1 MSYKFNPFTQQLD
14 YYEAKGLGGSSQ
26 ITNLSLVFCESF
38 TGDGGTTEFTLTG
51 SLDNV
56 TFSNGS
62 WSLARV
68 GDTLPSHATDENNA
82 ALYDST
88 NIFTKNRIQVDSING
103 LTGVVTLTEPPQFL
117 EEFKIWYWYD
127 LLSTNVLSFYR
138 REDFVASMEGD
149 ISSGDTLPANDIALN
164 ISQFDSILSN
174 ADTDV
179 QKAMDTLDDHTHVEA
194 DITDLAHYTSSDF
207 DTDFSSK
214 NTADL
219 SEVTNLYYTELRV
232 SSNTDVSSN
241 TSARHTHANKTLLD
255 SLISSGPGTNYLAD
269 DGTYNSIVVI
279 TDFIS
284 LTDTPSAY
292 AGTAGQFVRVNATP
306 DGLEFVTLD
315 DVATSGS
322 HTDLSNIGTNTHTQ
336 IDTHITD
343 SSIHF
348 TEGSIDH
355 GSISGLLD
363 DDHTQYLLIN
373 GTRAMT
379 GDLNLGANDIT
390 NIDSI
395 LFNLTPTVAHTEG
408 LLHWSDDSKTLEL
421 AMSGGNVNLQIGQE
435 FLSRSRNTTV
445 SEIKDGHA
453 VYITGAT
460 GNFPEIALADN
471 SYLETACFFGL
482 TTEDISAS
490 GYGYVTTDGVVNNI
504 DTSLWTSGDLLWLS
518 NSGTGTYSNVRPD
531 APAYSVL
538 VGNVIRSSVNEGSIY
553 VRQMSIPKL
562 TYLSDVNVR
571 DTTLTNKDLLWWDLP
586 NERWDRV
593 TLASLNADLDHDTL
607 IGSGTNTHTQID
619 AHISNTESIY
629 ENVQEPSGF
638 KPTLLSDSSLS
649 VAPLTRTFTIAP
661 TGADFEF
668 WVKGVKYIKSVAQ
681 DVVFPDIEG
690 IHYFYFDTTGTLAT
704 SQVNTDWFNI
714 IAGNGATVSSILW
727 DATNKEA
734 IQISEERHGFM
745 PGTTHILMHL
755 AFGMQWISGGILS
768 DILSDQSGDLDTHAQ
783 LGVTSVSVIDEDLLF
798 DYTDGSPQT
807 ITSPA
812 QIPVF
817 YLTGAS
823 GNWRKKVADDYP
835 FIHSGT
841 AGYTG
846 AGGRAAYN
854 EWTGTVWQLTEVTNN
869 NFFLA
874 HIFATNDI
882 SEPIIS
888 IQGQNEYNTIIAARA
903 GAQIELDN
911 LHTVGLTSA
920 EFTPIGTVILQT
932 SNSYSNVPQSRIR
945 TTDEGDDYIKWIG
958 NYKYS
963 SGGGGITD
971 HSLLNGLANDD
982 HLQYLLVDGTRAM
995 TGALD
1000 MGTNNITNVGTVDGR
1015 DISTDGSTL
1024 DSHVGSSSN
1033 PHSTSIANIGSGT
1046 IAQLN
1051 SAISDATLD
1060 DSSDSRTP
1068 TTHATS
1074 HQNAG
1079 SDEISVIGLSGLLG
1093 DPQTPVQHAL
1103 DSATYH
1109 SVPTDITTFNS
1120 TAAAHGFLPKLSGV
1134 SSEFLNGAG
1143 DWATPPGEVNTTSN
1157 IGLGYWMAKSKV
1169 GVDLPFRSIAA
1180 GDNIIIDSNPNDIT
1194 INARPTSEYVAE
1206 VWRGES
1212 KAEIVNGV
1220 GLLCKVAIDQANPPG
1235 GVPLTGTGLDHI
1247 DGLIAPYTTTTTV
1260 NIVKIHILVARCA
1273 TDTGTV
1279 GTAPTIRLDI
1289 YSHTNTSRT
1298 LLETVRVP
1306 VTTGVSSIATND
1318 SLAGTGNYIIFSVDL
1333 TASAIGIVQ
1342 NSLIGF
1348 EFVNESGEDAINS
1361 LSRPT
1366 VSMNVQSGA
1375 LAP

>member
-336 IDTHITD
+336 IDT
-343 SSIHF
+343 
-348 TEGSIDH
+348 
-355 GSISGLLD
+355 
-363 DDHTQYLLIN
+363 
-373 GTRAMT
+373 
-379 GDLNLGANDIT
+379 
-390 NIDSI
+390 
-395 LFNLTPTVAHTEG
+395 
-408 LLHWSDDSKTLEL
+408 
-421 AMSGGNVNLQIGQE
+421 
-435 FLSRSRNTTV
+435 
-445 SEIKDGHA
+445 
-453 VYITGAT
+453 
-460 GNFPEIALADN
+460 
-471 SYLETACFFGL
+471 
-482 TTEDISAS
+482 
-490 GYGYVTTDGVVNNI
+490 
-504 DTSLWTSGDLLWLS
+504 
-518 NSGTGTYSNVRPD
+518 
-531 APAYSVL
+531 
-538 VGNVIRSSVNEGSIY
+538 
-553 VRQMSIPKL
+553 
-562 TYLSDVNVR
+562 
-571 DTTLTNKDLLWWDLP
+571 
-586 NERWDRV
+586 
-593 TLASLNADLDHDTL
+593 
-607 IGSGTNTHTQID
+607 
-619 AHISNTESIY
+619 HISNTESIY